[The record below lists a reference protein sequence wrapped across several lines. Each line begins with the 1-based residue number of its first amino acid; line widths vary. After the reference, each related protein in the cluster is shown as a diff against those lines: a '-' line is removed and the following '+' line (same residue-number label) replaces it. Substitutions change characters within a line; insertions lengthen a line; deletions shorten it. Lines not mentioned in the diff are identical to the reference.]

1 MIYSLLHGRIFLAQV
16 EMKRLMKK
24 TANFCESK
32 KATRGSSFY
41 FFTKIAV
48 FE

>member
-1 MIYSLLHGRIFLAQV
+1 MIVFFSPDNNKKPY
-16 EMKRLMKK
+16 EK

-32 KATRGSSFY
+32 KATNGSSFY
-41 FFTKIAV
+41 FFTKTAV